1 VRPDSQRGFAH
12 ACTGALVRVNHFDAE
27 LILLYILSNFDFY
40 GNFARITWLC
50 TMASIG
56 NYYARLFLASL
67 ICAFAL
73 VQDSMEAVVASML
86 ISPVGEPLY
95 LIAPAALSG
104 NIPIL
109 MGAIGTLVVSTAAML
124 GVGASVRAWEGG
136 GPRNLTREMSKR
148 TTKFSKRDVFI
159 YALLIGAAS
168 TTTLPSLGLT
178 SATAALFATGLAV
191 AISILPP
198 IVNAGALLYD
208 ALTETGRVR
217 SMRAGARP
225 ALIKSTRPFA
235 PARTSFLLACINM
248 AGVIIAS
255 AATKAATARLR

>member
-1 VRPDSQRGFAH
+1 
-12 ACTGALVRVNHFDAE
+12 
-27 LILLYILSNFDFY
+27 
-40 GNFARITWLC
+40 
-50 TMASIG
+50 MASIG
-56 NYYARLFLASL
+56 NHYYARLFLASL

-73 VQDSMEAVVASML
+73 VQDSLEAVVASML
-86 ISPVGEPLY
+86 ISPVGEPLF

-104 NIPIL
+104 NIPAL
-109 MGAIGTLVVSTAAML
+109 MGAIGTLAVSIATML

-136 GPRNLTREMSKR
+136 GPRNLTHEMSKR
-148 TTKFSKRDVFI
+148 TSKFSKRDVFI

-198 IVNAGALLYD
+198 IVNAGALLFD
-208 ALTETGRVR
+208 ALKEVGYVR
-217 SMRAGARP
+217 TLTANSRP
-225 ALIKSTRPFA
+225 TVIKSTRPFA

-255 AATKAATARLR
+255 FATKAANSRLR